1 MITQYHCIARNP
13 MKIVC
18 SRANNCLKIIN
29 RVSEARL
36 HEDLHR
42 NSFSMTHETSDLRPF
57 VFPATKRIAAGEMNV
72 DLEYDYAEAMKRQGR
87 TQEDVDE
94 LRQSVSQSSAVPK
107 SITNKQV
114 SNEFKPK
121 GFQINF
127 NH

>member
-1 MITQYHCIARNP
+1 
-13 MKIVC
+13 
-18 SRANNCLKIIN
+18 
-29 RVSEARL
+29 
-36 HEDLHR
+36 
-42 NSFSMTHETSDLRPF
+42 
-57 VFPATKRIAAGEMNV
+57 MNV

-114 SNEFKPK
+114 SNEVKPK
-121 GFQINF
+121 GSQINF